1 MAGDRLNL
9 EQTRRPPSFMTCL
22 DGRDMSHAAL
32 FGSCP
37 HTPRKVVA
45 PLLLLLMQVMQACN
59 GSNSSGKELGG
70 VANEDFSYERVRMVE
85 IQIAGRGIR
94 DDRVLEAMRR
104 VLRHRFAPELDPAR
118 VYEDRPQPIG
128 HGQTISQP
136 YIVALMS
143 EAARLE
149 PPCKVLE
156 VGTGSGYQAAVL
168 AEMGCTVYSIEI
180 IEALAQQS
188 REILE
193 AEGYGER
200 VVVRAGDGYHGW
212 PDQAPFDA
220 VIVTAAA
227 PRLPSSLL
235 EQLKVGG
242 RLVIPVGDVWQ
253 VLEVHR
259 RTAEGYERSQLS
271 GVRFVPMTGEIRR
284 RR

>member
-1 MAGDRLNL
+1 M
-9 EQTRRPPSFMTCL
+9 ESE
-22 DGRDMSHAAL
+22 MSLAAL
-32 FGSCP
+32 LGSYLR
-37 HTPRKVVA
+37 TPRKVGG
-45 PLLLLLMQVMQACN
+45 PLLLLLMQACS
-59 GSNSSGKELGG
+59 GSNGNGEEPGG
-70 VANEDFSYERVRMVE
+70 VSHDELAYERVRMVE
-85 IQIAGRGIR
+85 VQIAGRGIR
-94 DDRVLEAMRR
+94 DERVLEAMRR
-104 VLRHRFAPELDPAR
+104 VPRHRFAPELDPAR
-118 VYEDRPQPIG
+118 AYEDRPHPIG

-180 IEALAQQS
+180 VEPLARQS
-188 REILE
+188 REILA

-200 VVVRAGDGYHGW
+200 VSVRAGDGYHGW

-227 PRLPSSLL
+227 PRLPSPLL
-235 EQLKVGG
+235 EQLSVGG
-242 RLVIPVGDVWQ
+242 RLVIPVGDIWQ

-259 RTAEGYERSQLS
+259 RTVEGYERRELS
-271 GVRFVPMTGEIRR
+271 DVRFVPMTGEIRR